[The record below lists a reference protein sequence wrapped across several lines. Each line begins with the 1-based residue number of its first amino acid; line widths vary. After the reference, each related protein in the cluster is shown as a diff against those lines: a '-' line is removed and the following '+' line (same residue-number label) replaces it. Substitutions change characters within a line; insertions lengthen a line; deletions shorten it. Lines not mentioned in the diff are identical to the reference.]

1 MRPQL
6 RESLA
11 VASVHLAY
19 AERAVH
25 RPLAH
30 VDVALQAGRWRSIGP
45 EQPFDF
51 AGPVHRA
58 NAREK
63 RIGDA
68 FVLCPLFEILPG
80 HSSLALFATPT
91 GRAGR
96 EAFEHSV

>member
-1 MRPQL
+1 MGPQL
-6 RESLA
+6 GESLA
-11 VASVHLAY
+11 VASIHLAY
-19 AERAVH
+19 AERAIH

-58 NAREK
+58 DAPEK

-68 FVLCPLFEILPG
+68 FVLRALFEIHPG
-80 HSSLALFATPT
+80 HSSLALFATRT
-91 GRAGR
+91 GPGR
-96 EAFEHSV
+96 QSI